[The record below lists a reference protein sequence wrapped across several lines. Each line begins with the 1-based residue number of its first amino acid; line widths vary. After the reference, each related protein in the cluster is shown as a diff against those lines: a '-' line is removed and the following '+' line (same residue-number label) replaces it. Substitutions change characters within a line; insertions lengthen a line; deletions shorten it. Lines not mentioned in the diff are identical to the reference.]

1 MKNQGLKLVFGLVI
15 FLFGSALAYFTAN
28 YLSTNAIFN
37 YWGTVAIFAGAYVLI
52 GIIIASIYSIS
63 LGFLFSA
70 DVLIIS
76 LLFQYY
82 GQWADFLK
90 VMIVGVVLIVLYI
103 ASGINLAD
111 RGDAMYVGWSPV
123 SENIPQVPAESK

>member
-1 MKNQGLKLVFGLVI
+1 MKNQGLKTVFGLVI
-15 FLFGSALAYFTAN
+15 FLFSSALAYFTAN
-28 YLSTNAIFN
+28 YLATMAIFN
-37 YWGTVAIFAGAYVLI
+37 YWGVLAIFAGAYVLI
-52 GIIIASIYSIS
+52 GIVIASIYSIS

-90 VMIVGVVLIVLYI
+90 VIIVGIVLIVLYI
-103 ASGINLAD
+103 AAGISLEDKTDPMYSNAVTEH
-111 RGDAMYVGWSPV
+111 RPDASPD
-123 SENIPQVPAESK
+123 IK